1 MLWPVGSPATR
12 YPTQYLFALSER
24 ARSSAHF
31 HRSAN
36 EPLPAYLKT
45 VSGLDRDALGV
56 LSVYRGT
63 LSGSAARNP
72 STSSLGAIDRSAAFP
87 TAGPVLNSA
96 ARIVIT
102 PANQPAPRF
111 T

>member
-45 VSGLDRDALGV
+45 VSGFDRDALGV

-63 LSGSAARNP
+63 LSSCADRNP
-72 STSSLGAIDRSAAFP
+72 RTSSRDAIGRSAAFP
-87 TAGPVLNSA
+87 TAGPVVKSA
-96 ARIVIT
+96 ASIVIT
-102 PANQPAPRF
+102 PAIQRSPRS